1 MERSAAWTLRGALA
15 RMRGSLGA
23 AGMAGAVGVAGL
35 AGLGGVGGVGSACV
49 LLASSGPARAGGY
62 PDKPIRLVVPFPP
75 GGGTDV
81 LGRLVAVR
89 LGAELKQTVVVEN
102 VAGATGTIGSAQVAR
117 AAPDGYTLLLG
128 ISATHAI
135 APSVFPRL
143 PYAPL
148 RDFAPVA
155 RLAYGGNVLV
165 ANPGFAAHD
174 LPGLVAMARRPGAD
188 IAFGSWG
195 QGSGGHLAGEA
206 VNTAAGIHLRH
217 IPYKGVSPMLTDVIG
232 GTLPLA
238 MSDLTGTLP
247 LIRAGKVRAL
257 AVSGSQ
263 RSPALPDVPT
273 FTEAGVP
280 FRLDS
285 WFALFVPARTPA
297 AIVDKLEQATRAAMQ
312 DDGVQAQIAA
322 FGMRYTPVTR
332 AAFAA
337 QMRDDAQAWAA
348 LVKSSG
354 AAFE

>member
-1 MERSAAWTLRGALA
+1 MPRGALA
-15 RMRGSLGA
+15 RTRRWLGA
-23 AGMAGAVGVAGL
+23 TGAIGTVCALTMLAAPALAMAG
-35 AGLGGVGGVGSACV
+35 
-49 LLASSGPARAGGY
+49 PY

-81 LGRLVAVR
+81 LGRLVAAR

-135 APSVFPRL
+135 APSIFPRL
-143 PYAPL
+143 PYDPL
-148 RDFAPVA
+148 RDFVPVA

-165 ANPGFAAHD
+165 ANPAFAAHD
-174 LPGLVAMARRPGAD
+174 LPGLIALARRPGAD
-188 IAFGSWG
+188 LAYGSWG
-195 QGSGGHLAGEA
+195 PGSGGHLAGA
-206 VNTAAGIHLRH
+206 SLNASAGIHLRH
-217 IPYKGVSPMLTDVIG
+217 IPYKGVSPMLTDLIG
-232 GTLPLA
+232 GTLPVA

-273 FTEAGVP
+273 FAESGVP

-297 AIVDKLEQATRAAMQ
+297 AIVDRLEQASRAAMQ
-312 DDGVQAQIAA
+312 DRAVLAQIAA
-322 FGMRYTPVTR
+322 FGMRYTPVPR
-332 AAFAA
+332 AAFAT
-337 QMRDDAQAWAA
+337 QMRDDAQAWSA
-348 LVKSSG
+348 LVKSSVVV
-354 AAFE
+354 FE

>member
-1 MERSAAWTLRGALA
+1 MPRGALA
-15 RMRGSLGA
+15 RTRRWIATTGAIGTVCALTMLAAPAPAA
-23 AGMAGAVGVAGL
+23 AGT
-35 AGLGGVGGVGSACV
+35 
-49 LLASSGPARAGGY
+49 Y

-81 LGRLVAVR
+81 LGRLVAAR

-135 APSVFPRL
+135 APSIFPRL
-143 PYAPL
+143 PYDPL
-148 RDFAPVA
+148 RDFVPVA

-165 ANPGFAAHD
+165 ANPAFAAHD
-174 LPGLVAMARRPGAD
+174 LPGLIALARRPGAD
-188 IAFGSWG
+188 LAYGSWG
-195 QGSGGHLAGEA
+195 PGSGGHLAGESLNA
-206 VNTAAGIHLRH
+206 SAGIHLRH
-217 IPYKGVSPMLTDVIG
+217 IPYKGVSPMLTDLIG
-232 GTLPLA
+232 GTLPVA

-273 FTEAGVP
+273 FAESGVP

-285 WFALFVPARTPA
+285 WFALFVPARTPE
-297 AIVDKLEQATRAAMQ
+297 AIVDRLEQASRAAMQ
-312 DDGVQAQIAA
+312 DRAVLAQIAA
-322 FGMRYTPVTR
+322 FGMRYTPVPR
-332 AAFAA
+332 ATFVT
-337 QMRDDAQAWAA
+337 QMRDDAQAWSA

-354 AAFE
+354 VVFE